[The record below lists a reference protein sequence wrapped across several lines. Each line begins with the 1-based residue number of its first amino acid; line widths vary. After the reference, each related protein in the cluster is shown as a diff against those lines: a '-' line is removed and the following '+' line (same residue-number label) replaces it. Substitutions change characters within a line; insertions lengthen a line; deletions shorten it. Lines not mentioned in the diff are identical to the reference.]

1 MWGEGWRKFSKKVTS
16 YYDPP
21 SGACG
26 AGFDIMTPPPRLLW
40 PPPSKFF
47 VVFHLLEKVIN
58 VLYIPKKRAAGANLG
73 KFSFISPLNGCILVK
88 SNGKMDINFQLALS
102 GFLFF
107 RWDYDPPSAAFAA
120 EFQIMTPPTFLHP
133 PSHSK
138 WQLPYSTIFIA

>member
-1 MWGEGWRKFSKKVTS
+1 MEEIFRKSDFILWPPLRRLRRRFW

-21 SGACG
+21 SPI
-26 AGFDIMTPPPRLLW
+26 IMT
-40 PPPSKFF
+40 PPSKFF

-58 VLYIPKKRAAGANLG
+58 VLYIPKKHAAGANLG

-107 RWDYDPPSAAFAA
+107 QMRLWPPPRRLSPPSFRLWPPLLSS
-120 EFQIMTPPTFLHP
+120 TPLT
-133 PSHSK
+133 
-138 WQLPYSTIFIA
+138 